1 MPVATAAPPAPAP
14 EPDAAPASVSLAST
28 IPDPLLESTP
38 SRVLGDVAR
47 PVELPEDFNER
58 ADELLAH
65 HIPRVAQKAERRV
78 LHVLHVAARADASW
92 QAASVIDATRT
103 LRMPPDSALAGI
115 PSASNDA
122 RRLSDAAAAAFW
134 NGRGAQR
141 ALSLQLRAFGANPE
155 DPEVAGNLAY
165 YYLKQRPAQSE
176 LARQLAMYAL
186 TLNDSRFPNGRL
198 EDWTTL
204 AIASALAGR
213 PRDAGNAWFVTLALL
228 PNPDRSCRA
237 AHAAYASHGERLRE
251 PIEAMLS
258 RISAWG
264 KSQESTFCRWPPSWS
279 ARARIE

>member
-1 MPVATAAPPAPAP
+1 M
-14 EPDAAPASVSLAST
+14 SLAST
-28 IPDPLLESTP
+28 IPEPLLRSAP
-38 SRVLGDVAR
+38 PRVLGEAAR
-47 PVELPEDFNER
+47 RVELPEDFGER

-103 LRMPPDSALAGI
+103 LRMPPPDNALSDL
-115 PSASNDA
+115 PSASSDA
-122 RRLSDAAAAAFW
+122 RRLTDAAAAAFW

-141 ALSLQLRAFGANPE
+141 ALSLQLRAFGANPG

-186 TLNDSRFPNGRL
+186 TLDDSRFPNGRL
-198 EDWTTL
+198 EDWTTF

-213 PRDAGNAWFVTLALL
+213 PRDASNAWFVTLTLS

-264 KSQESTFCRWPPSWS
+264 RSQESTFCRWPPSSS
-279 ARARIE
+279 ARARAQ